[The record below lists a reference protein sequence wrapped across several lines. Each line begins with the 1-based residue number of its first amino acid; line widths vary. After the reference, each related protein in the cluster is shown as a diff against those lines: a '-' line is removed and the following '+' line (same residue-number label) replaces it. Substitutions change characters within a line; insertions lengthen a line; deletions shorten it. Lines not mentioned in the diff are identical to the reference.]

1 MCISGLDKLNLT
13 WRFDFWLK
21 PSFAICLA
29 APKKILF
36 TYKVVKSGLSSLT
49 KVRSESLIH
58 TLVIS
63 GEHKIV
69 FFTMLEKQGFKS
81 GEHICF

>member
-36 TYKVVKSGLSSLT
+36 TYKVVKSVLSSLT

-58 TLVIS
+58 TILEMSLIFGLFLFYLS
-63 GEHKIV
+63 V
-69 FFTMLEKQGFKS
+69 FSVFS
-81 GEHICF
+81 PYHAI